1 MWNHWYMTASLKYDS
16 FAKNITLTYRTWNLW
31 TVDEE
36 YEVYDSLCCH
46 NSISASPYLPTS
58 HFIALKHWGIRKDAP
73 GRYRSEKC
81 AGISCEIPSSL
92 TRKLTCV
99 TSILF
104 KSWYIKSILIL
115 SSHQL
120 LGRLWRASSPLKP
133 GIVHSSTPLA
143 GRTRWK
149 ATGTTRAHK
158 GLSGCP

>member
-1 MWNHWYMTASLKYDS
+1 MGFNSGFKGLNTTQPQAP
-16 FAKNITLTYRTWNLW
+16 W
-31 TVDEE
+31 TFGEE
-36 YEVYDSLCCH
+36 YEFYGNLGCQ
-46 NSISASPYLPTS
+46 NSISTSSYLPTS
-58 HFIALKHWGIRKDAP
+58 HFIALKHWGIKKDAP
-73 GRYRSEKC
+73 GGYRSGIC
-81 AGISCEIPSSL
+81 ADISCEIPSSL

-99 TSILF
+99 TSLLF
-104 KSWYIKSILIL
+104 KSWYTKSILIL

-149 ATGTTRAHK
+149 APGTTRAHK